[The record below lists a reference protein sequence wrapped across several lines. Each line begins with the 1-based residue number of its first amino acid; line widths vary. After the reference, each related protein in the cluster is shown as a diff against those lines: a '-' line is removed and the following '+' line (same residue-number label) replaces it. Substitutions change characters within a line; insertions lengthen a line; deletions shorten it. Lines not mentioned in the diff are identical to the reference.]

1 VKRSPVGVPPQAGR
15 EAAPNQGSLERST
28 DPQLRR
34 VKAAGAGSE
43 NAFPPG
49 PTTSSTLPKLLGRA
63 PPPHSSRRTRWTPSA
78 SIGAPQPKWTACS
91 PATMPMPHAHCEVA
105 VLFPGPCQPDR
116 LPSALQPATPPTH
129 RLPSSW
135 DGVRPCDYPATF
147 LTHQLTHQ
155 HISVSVVRGHSP
167 CLSQPVTFWWSGLD
181 RPAGHLAS
189 ALLPDDVRP
198 RQSTC
203 ISELPSSLPWP
214 PP

>member
-1 VKRSPVGVPPQAGR
+1 MKPPKTKGLKNGAPIPSSAASRRPARGRKTRS
-15 EAAPNQGSLERST
+15 
-28 DPQLRR
+28 RR
-34 VKAAGAGSE
+34 A
-43 NAFPPG
+43 
-49 PTTSSTLPKLLGRA
+49 R
-63 PPPHSSRRTRWTPSA
+63 PPPPPSPSFLAALLHLTAHGARWTPSA

-167 CLSQPVTFWWSGLD
+167 CLSQSVTFG
-181 RPAGHLAS
+181 
-189 ALLPDDVRP
+189 
-198 RQSTC
+198 
-203 ISELPSSLPWP
+203 
-214 PP
+214 